1 MTRAER
7 KEKAR
12 LRCEERVN
20 GYKLSARKYVEQMN
34 PTLEKGVRH
43 IQECARN
50 EIRKIPQ
57 MKEEIERCQSDAAKW
72 FVEEYTGKLKSEED
86 YKLTPDQ
93 IGHWRNALLL
103 MGFGPYAL
111 IMPAEDIQRFRDNL
125 QKRIEEDSRKN
136 EQEVFGFLQEEA

>member
-20 GYKLSARKYVEQMN
+20 GYKLSARKYVDQMN

-43 IQECARN
+43 IQQCARN
-50 EIRKIPQ
+50 ETRKIPQ
-57 MKEEIERCQSDAAKW
+57 MKEEIERCQGEAAKW
-72 FVEEYTGKLKSEED
+72 FVEEYAGKLKSEED
-86 YKLTPDQ
+86 YKLTSDQ
-93 IGHWRNALLL
+93 IRHWRNALLL

-111 IMPAEDIQRFRDNL
+111 IMPDEDIQRFRDNL
-125 QKRIEEDSRKN
+125 QKRIDEDSRKN